1 MLSLKDQFLVS
12 CYSVLSLMS
21 YYDLCNFAGGID
33 WRVPE
38 ELEGRNPG
46 DAMELEVRID
56 KNADTS

>member
-1 MLSLKDQFLVS
+1 
-12 CYSVLSLMS
+12 MS

-46 DAMELEVRID
+46 DAMELEMRID